1 MIVPMPEEHDLS
13 APIRRNVHTIEECDR
28 MLRLPLA
35 PAVVD
40 AWLDERDLAVMA
52 RESENAALSDEQR

>member
-1 MIVPMPEEHDLS
+1 MTKPMPEEHDLS
-13 APIRRNVHTIEECDR
+13 APVRTNVHTVEECDR

-35 PAVVD
+35 PEVAD

-52 RESENAALSDEQR
+52 DQVHRRCRRSR